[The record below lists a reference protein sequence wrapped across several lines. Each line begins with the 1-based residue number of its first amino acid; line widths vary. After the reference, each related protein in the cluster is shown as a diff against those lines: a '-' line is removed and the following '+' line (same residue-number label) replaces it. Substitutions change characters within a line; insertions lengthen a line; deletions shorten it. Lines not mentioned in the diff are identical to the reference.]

1 MIKSPLLTFRQILT
15 IISKTDFAKEK
26 KRMSPILLGTLN
38 LIIYFVIAVILAF
51 SGRILFTIPDEVF
64 RKILHFILLGSF
76 YVLIVSYPTWLS
88 AALTAVIFELAVY
101 PILALAERL
110 KKYSEF
116 TTERKS
122 GELKQSLLLVYT
134 MFAVVTA
141 VCWGVFGDKYLAL
154 ASFYAWGIGDAAAAL
169 VGKKF
174 GRHKIVAPGLD
185 GKKSCE
191 GTASMFLF
199 SFASVFIILTLRGG
213 LSLIPCGVTA
223 LAVGAVSAAAE
234 LYSRNGNDTVICPLS
249 AMVTLLPLVHLF
261 GGI

>member
-1 MIKSPLLTFRQILT
+1 
-15 IISKTDFAKEK
+15 
-26 KRMSPILLGTLN
+26 MSPILLGTFN
-38 LIIYFVIAVILAF
+38 LIIYFIIAVILAF

-88 AALTAVIFELAVY
+88 AALTAVIFEIAVY

-134 MFAVVTA
+134 MFAVVVA
-141 VCWGVFGDKYLAL
+141 VCWGIFGDKYLAL

-169 VGKKF
+169 IGKKF
-174 GRHKIVAPGLD
+174 GKHKIKAPGLD
-185 GKKSCE
+185 GKKSYE
-191 GTASMFLF
+191 GTASMFLI
-199 SFASVFIILTLRGG
+199 SCASVFSILVWRGG
-213 LSLIPCGVTA
+213 MSVLFCGIIASL
-223 LAVGAVSAAAE
+223 VGAVSAVSE
-234 LYSRNGNDTVICPLS
+234 LYSRNGNDTVICPMS
-249 AMVTLLPLVHLF
+249 AMITLLPMVYLF
-261 GGI
+261 GGL

>member
-1 MIKSPLLTFRQILT
+1 
-15 IISKTDFAKEK
+15 
-26 KRMSPILLGTLN
+26 MSPILLGTLN

-51 SGRILFTIPDEVF
+51 SGRVLFTIPDEVF

-88 AALTAVIFELAVY
+88 AALTAVIFEIAVY

-134 MFAVVTA
+134 MFAIVVSI
-141 VCWGVFGDKYLAL
+141 CWGLLGDKYLAL

-174 GRHKIVAPGLD
+174 GRHKIKARGLD
-185 GKKSCE
+185 GKKSYE
-191 GTASMFLF
+191 GTAAMFMI
-199 SFASVFIILTLRGG
+199 SCISVFSILMWRGG
-213 LSLIPCGVTA
+213 LSMFFCGIIALI
-223 LAVGAVSAAAE
+223 VGAVSAAAE
-234 LYSRNGNDTVICPLS
+234 LYSRNGNDTVICPMS
-249 AMVTLLPLVHLF
+249 AMVVLLPLVYLF
-261 GGI
+261 GGL

>member
-1 MIKSPLLTFRQILT
+1 
-15 IISKTDFAKEK
+15 
-26 KRMSPILLGTLN
+26 MSPILLGTLN

-51 SGRILFTIPDEVF
+51 SGRVLFTIPDEVF

-88 AALTAVIFELAVY
+88 AALTAVIFEIAVY

-134 MFAVVTA
+134 MFAIVVSI
-141 VCWGVFGDKYLAL
+141 CWGLLGDKYLAL

-174 GRHKIVAPGLD
+174 GRHKIKARGLD
-185 GKKSCE
+185 GKKSYE
-191 GTASMFLF
+191 GTAAMFMI
-199 SFASVFIILTLRGG
+199 SCISVFSILVWRGG
-213 LSLIPCGVTA
+213 LSMFFCGIIALI
-223 LAVGAVSAAAE
+223 VGAVSAAAE
-234 LYSRNGNDTVICPLS
+234 LYSRNGNDTVICPMS
-249 AMVTLLPLVHLF
+249 AMVVLLPLVYLF
-261 GGI
+261 GGL